1 MNIGSNLLYSN
12 SVSPLLKT
20 LDFLNVQMK
29 ETVIIRANGIVL

>member
-12 SVSPLLKT
+12 FVSPLLKT

-29 ETVIIRANGIVL
+29 ETGIIRNNGMIL